1 MSLLFVDQGVCDQ
14 FNGWIKRHVAA
25 RHRIRVPFS
34 IPHTDSQHVLSYVN
48 KRNVETKN
56 KHTEN
61 ISMRTKLDFSVQQ
74 KYVLK
79 LLKHIFALSS
89 WSLTI
94 L

>member
-1 MSLLFVDQGVCDQ
+1 MSRLFVDQGVCDQ
-14 FNGWIKRHVAA
+14 FNGRIKRHFAA

-61 ISMRTKLDFSVQQ
+61 ISIRTKLDFSVQQ